1 MRAKNVET
9 LRTAHENW
17 NRRDFPG
24 VVRNAA
30 EDLVY
35 TDNARTITLSS
46 RDKFREW
53 TQAWARAF
61 SDGRITNPQYIDAGD
76 TVIAQFTVTG
86 TNDGPLDSMP
96 ATGRKMTLPFCE
108 ITHFDEEGRM
118 VSGGCYYD
126 QYTGFPGAW
135 GLLLLPCRDRP
146 AINGLA

>member
-61 SDGRITNPQYIDAGD
+61 SDGRITNPQYIDAGERSNLRSQR
-76 TVIAQFTVTG
+76 A
-86 TNDGPLDSMP
+86 
-96 ATGRKMTLPFCE
+96 AERTL
-108 ITHFDEEGRM
+108 
-118 VSGGCYYD
+118 
-126 QYTGFPGAW
+126 
-135 GLLLLPCRDRP
+135 L
-146 AINGLA
+146 